1 MSWDNTACPG
11 LTQDRDNVAGGT
23 NGPETVTLTDSLVN
37 VEYSFI
43 IAIDDWELLSE
54 QVGTVK

>member
-1 MSWDNTACPG
+1 M
-11 LTQDRDNVAGGT
+11 AGGT

-54 QVGTVK
+54 QVRTVK